1 VASSDFEGR
10 ASVTARAEEEDVMA
24 DINPIHLQK
33 ALKGASYPATK
44 DSLVATAKDNGA
56 DDEVMSFLNDL
67 PDREFGGPNG
77 VTKEISSDS

>member
-1 VASSDFEGR
+1 
-10 ASVTARAEEEDVMA
+10 MA

-33 ALKGASYPATK
+33 ALKGATYPATK

-56 DDEVMSFLNDL
+56 DDEVMTFLNDL

>member
-1 VASSDFEGR
+1 
-10 ASVTARAEEEDVMA
+10 MA

-44 DSLVATAKDNGA
+44 DSLIATAKDNGA
-56 DDEVMSFLNDL
+56 DDGVMTFLNEL

>member
-1 VASSDFEGR
+1 
-10 ASVTARAEEEDVMA
+10 MA

-33 ALKGASYPATK
+33 ALKGASYPASK
-44 DSLVATAKDNGA
+44 DDLISTAQGNSA
-56 DDEVMSFLNDL
+56 DEDVMSFLNDL